1 MKLVIPGVRTF
12 NIKNIFID
20 YNGTIA
26 TDGVLHKG
34 LLKQLEILALDFNV
48 FILTGDTFGTVR
60 ETFKESNIEVIL
72 AYTATDKML
81 EVKKRRPGDS
91 IAIGNGSIDHKMFDA
106 AGISFCVIGREGASY
121 KAIAHADIVVNE
133 FEHVLEMIKQPKKI
147 IATLKE

>member
-34 LLKQLEILALDFNV
+34 LLKQLDLLALEFNV
-48 FILTGDTFGTVR
+48 FILTGDTFGTVKN
-60 ETFKESNIEVIL
+60 TFEHTSIEVIIAHT
-72 AYTATDKML
+72 AYDKLM
-81 EVKKRRPGDS
+81 EVKKRHPEDS
-91 IAIGNGSIDHKMFDA
+91 VAIGNGSIDHKMFDA

-121 KAIAHADIVVNE
+121 KAIAHADIVVTD